1 MIVMVTLMVMM
12 VAAYHPWMTWI
23 FPQSDSLRAA
33 PEDSPLQEEVH
44 NLVERAPPQ
53 DPGRAGGVEGGA
65 AQQEAEEDPRADPRL
80 WQLHEQGPEGQRAR
94 LQVELVDPDRGHEVE
109 LQQEHDSP
117 PLHGR
122 HL

>member
-1 MIVMVTLMVMM
+1 MIVMMET
-12 VAAYHPWMTWI
+12 AHHPWMTWI

-65 AQQEAEEDPRADPRL
+65 EEQEAEEDAGADPRL
-80 WQLHEQGPEGQRAR
+80 WQLHEPGAEGQRSW
-94 LQVELVDPDRGHEVE
+94 LQAQLSDEDRRHKVEL
-109 LQQEHDSP
+109 
-117 PLHGR
+117 
-122 HL
+122 